1 MKLDDY
7 SCDGQL
13 TLEGLAEEVKPI
25 EYGSR
30 GCKVCHWHNKSTGP
44 GRGRITQGCYWNEA
58 YWVKNDGVKAYPTCG
73 QFEPDERKVPGM
85 CANCKWSNQFEYQ
98 DKPEYAEE
106 LKKHNGY
113 TRRSADDPL
122 EEPNIYCTHPD
133 GSLNRRTAY
142 KDREQE
148 GFGVG
153 HWHRQHEWDTC
164 DRWQEDRGPYSYW
177 NFGGGKND
185 KRGEV

>member
-7 SCDGQL
+7 TCDGQL

-30 GCKVCHWHNKSTGP
+30 GCKVCHWHNKTVGP
-44 GRGRITQGCYWNEA
+44 YGKKQDGCYWNEK
-58 YWVKNDGVKAYPTCG
+58 YWTEIIGVLAYPTCG
-73 QFEPDERKVPGM
+73 NFEPDAAKVPGM
-85 CANCKWSNQFEYQ
+85 CANCKYSNQFHFTHKNEYT
-98 DKPEYAEE
+98 
-106 LKKHNGY
+106 N
-113 TRRSADDPL
+113 DPV

-164 DRWQEDRGPYSYW
+164 DRWQEERGDYAYW
-177 NFGGGKND
+177 NFGGGK
-185 KRGEV
+185 K

>member
-7 SCDGQL
+7 TCDGQL

-58 YWVKNDGVKAYPTCG
+58 YWVKTDGVKAYPTCG
-73 QFEPDERKVPGM
+73 MFEPDERYVPGM
-85 CANCKWSNQFEYQ
+85 CANCKYSNQFEYEM
-98 DKPEYAEE
+98 KEEY
-106 LKKHNGY
+106 KKRCRWLGD
-113 TRRSADDPL
+113 SPKGAMDDPV

-164 DRWQEDRGPYSYW
+164 DRWQEDRGDYAYW
-177 NFGGGKND
+177 NFEGGK
-185 KRGEV
+185 K

>member
-1 MKLDDY
+1 MKIDDY
-7 SCDGQL
+7 QCDGQM
-13 TLEGLAEEVKPI
+13 TLEALAEEVKPI

-30 GCKVCHWHNKSTGP
+30 GCKVCRWYNKSNGP
-44 GRGRITQGCYWNEA
+44 YGKKMPGCYWNDA
-58 YWVKNDGVKAYPTCG
+58 YWVKVDGMPVYPTCG
-73 QFEPDERKVPGM
+73 RFEPAESCVPGM

-106 LKKHNGY
+106 LKRHNGY
-113 TRRSADDPL
+113 TRRAADDPL
-122 EEPNIYCTHPD
+122 EEPNIYCTHPE

-153 HWHRQHEWDTC
+153 HWDRQHEWDTC
-164 DRWQEDRGPYSYW
+164 DRWKEDRGPYSYW
-177 NFGGGKND
+177 NFGREK
-185 KRGEV
+185 E